1 MPTTPNY
8 ALPYPTLSDTP
19 DVPRDIQALA
29 SKVDT
34 AILATKNAFQAADTN
49 IDKRLDAIVADIADL
64 EVRVP
69 DHKTAIGKDSCT
81 ANANGRALV
90 DHNSGFVPS
99 VIVATVMEN
108 VGSSDPVN
116 NVCCMV
122 NLDIINKNQ
131 FGVTMYNVRTG
142 HPYTSAVNISYFMR
156 D

>member
-19 DVPRDIQALA
+19 DVPRDIGALA
-29 SKVDT
+29 NRVDT
-34 AILATKNAFQAADTN
+34 VLLAVRDGLRAADTV
-49 IDKRLDAIVADIADL
+49 IDQRLDAHTAAIADL
-64 EVRVP
+64 EARVP
-69 DHKTAIGKDSCT
+69 DHKTAIGRDSTT

-99 VIVATVMEN
+99 VIVCTVMEN
-108 VGSSDPVN
+108 VGGSDPVN
-116 NVCCMV
+116 NVCAMV